1 MAGGRAAGAISGKG
15 AGGMDTEKMGEGF
28 KGLQEQRAKDEEMH
42 EPVGGQA
49 QTANN
54 PLGL

>member
-1 MAGGRAAGAISGKG
+1 MAGGRAAGAISGSG
-15 AGGMDTEKMGEGF
+15 AGGMNTEKMVEGY
-28 KGLQEQRAKDEEMH
+28 KDVMEKRAKEAEMH